1 MIGLLI
7 KLLLSGSSLFYTFYL
22 FYCGS
27 WGWGI
32 VFIFVSALFILS
44 IFRNENIILA
54 LNQMRLQNVD
64 KAAKYLKRIKQPQ
77 FLVKRQRAYYY
88 YLVALSGAQTN
99 SMGQAESLFRKAL
112 TIGLKRD
119 HDKAMAK
126 MNIAAICMGTG
137 RRKEAELLLTEAKKL
152 DTKGILTEHIKG
164 LKKQMGKATSA
175 NQMRM
180 SQMAKGQK
188 GRVR

>member
-1 MIGLLI
+1 MIGLLV
-7 KLLLSGSSLFYTFYL
+7 KLALSLASLFFTFYL
-22 FYCGS
+22 FYSGS

-32 VFIFVSALFILS
+32 FFILVPTIFILS
-44 IFRNENIILA
+44 LFRNENIILA

-88 YLVALSGAQTN
+88 YLVGLSGAQTN

-112 TIGLKRD
+112 AIGLKRD

-152 DTKGILTEHIKG
+152 DTKGILSEHIKG

-180 SQMAKGQK
+180 SQMSKGQK